1 MQTDH
6 PEGNLRAEQIVL
18 RGEGQ
23 AVPLEQ
29 PEQYGIERGNPRKAW
44 TRSEDGSSPAEID
57 AEDAQLRTWAKTTGH
72 YVRLSAIVGLSK
84 LADRAAKGNEHDVFI
99 FSKRENPFVIR
110 LTKRDMF
117 GMPHRTPGEY
127 IDRWRLSNA
136 AFPDTEVSLLGYTEN
151 GRGNGV
157 ILTSQRY
164 FEGSKRTQKAIDA
177 AFGKLG
183 YLPMSKFFPSYGNP
197 TTGVEIHDAHPDNVI
212 FDKAGNPIP
221 FDVLL
226 NDPQN
231 YFGIQD
237 CAFVWE

>member
-6 PEGNLRAEQIVL
+6 PGGNLRAEQLVL

-29 PEQYGIERGNPRKAW
+29 PEQYGIERGNPRQAW
-44 TRSEDGSSPAEID
+44 TRSEGGSSPAEID
-57 AEDAQLRTWAKTTGH
+57 AQDAQLEAWARATGN
-72 YVRLSAIVGLSK
+72 YVNLSAIVDLSK
-84 LADRAAKGNEHDVFI
+84 LADRAAKGTEHDVFI

-117 GMPHRTPGEY
+117 GIPHRTPGEY

-136 AFPDTEVSLLGYTEN
+136 AFPDTKVSLIGYTKN
-151 GRGNGV
+151 ARGNGV

-164 FEGSKRTQKAIDA
+164 FEGSKRDQKSIEA

-183 YLPMSKFFPSYGNP
+183 YPPMSRFDPVYGNP
-197 TTGVEIHDAHPDNVI
+197 KTGVEIHDAHPDNVI
-212 FDKAGNPIP
+212 FDKSGNPIP
-221 FDVLL
+221 FDVMI
-226 NDPQN
+226 NDPKN

-237 CAFVWE
+237 SELLWE